1 MYFLI
6 LMIALMTSGCS
17 LIKSQTLKQATPPIP
32 QATLDNIIKKYVEP
46 ISVKPSFG
54 GKAFCD
60 YKIIDSTKKYNM
72 IDIYISLLGQEYYIK
87 NNKLY
92 EGTGGVFYAV
102 LTIKEQNNNYNF
114 VNCNISR
121 AEEEE
126 DSLKIFPEA
135 VRKKLGK
142 SSERNYFNNFS
153 SNKIRK
159 KAEAY
164 FKMVKN
170 S

>member
-1 MYFLI
+1 
-6 LMIALMTSGCS
+6 MTSSCS
-17 LIKSQTLKQATPPIP
+17 LIKSETLKQAASPIP
-32 QATLDNIIKKYVEP
+32 QATLNNIIKKYVEP

-60 YKIIDSTKKYNM
+60 YKIIDSVKKDD
-72 IDIYISLLGQEYYIK
+72 ILHIYISLLGQEYYTK

-92 EGTGGVFYAV
+92 EGTGGVFYAI
-102 LTIKEQNNNYNF
+102 LTIKAQNNNYNF

-126 DSLKIFPEA
+126 DSLKIFPET

-142 SSERNYFNNFS
+142 SSERDYFNNFS
-153 SNKIRK
+153 SNKVRQ
-159 KAEAY
+159 KAEIY
-164 FKMVKN
+164 FKMVKD

>member
-1 MYFLI
+1 
-6 LMIALMTSGCS
+6 MTSSCS
-17 LIKSQTLKQATPPIP
+17 LIKSQALKQETQPIP

-46 ISVKPSFG
+46 ISVKPSFE

-60 YKIIDSTKKYNM
+60 YKIIDSTKKDDM
-72 IDIYISLLGQEYYIK
+72 IHIYISLLGQEYYTK

-92 EGTGGVFYAV
+92 EGTGGVFYAI

-126 DSLKIFPEA
+126 DSLRIFPKS

-153 SNKIRK
+153 SSKVRQ

-164 FKMVKN
+164 FKIDKHL
-170 S
+170 